1 MGLVTMAGKIP
12 QYPGR
17 KTLEGLMRPL
27 VAPAA
32 RVYAGHKIQR
42 LLGYWVLWHAMG
54 GRDGLLKARMLSRP
68 GEWSQRSEFRAV
80 FGVEVQD
87 FAPEIAALL
96 AGGVETKGKA

>member
-1 MGLVTMAGKIP
+1 MGAVVG
-12 QYPGR
+12 
-17 KTLEGLMRPL
+17 
-27 VAPAA
+27 PAA

-54 GRDGLLKARMLSRP
+54 GRDGLLKAQMLSRP

-87 FAPEIAALL
+87 FMPEIAVRL
-96 AGGVETKGKA
+96 AANVWPKGRA